1 VTVYPDPEV
10 MLAQLNRVGFM
21 VRDTGLFLSAVARPQ
36 TGLFGT
42 DAYPTLPL
50 KIAALMD
57 SIVNNHPMMDGN
69 KRSSWLLAN
78 IFAEFNGYEIIA
90 SVDDAFVFILSIA
103 NDNPE
108 LDVIATWIEHH
119 LRKIPLR

>member
-1 VTVYPDPEV
+1 VTVYPNPEV
-10 MLAQLNRVGFM
+10 LLAQLDRVGFM

-42 DAYPTLPL
+42 DAYPTLPV

-57 SIVNNHPMMDGN
+57 SIVNNHPMKDGN

-78 IFAEFNGYEIIA
+78 IFAELNGREIIA

-103 NDNPE
+103 NDNAE
-108 LDVIATWIEHH
+108 LGVIANWIERH
-119 LRKIPLR
+119 LLELPLR